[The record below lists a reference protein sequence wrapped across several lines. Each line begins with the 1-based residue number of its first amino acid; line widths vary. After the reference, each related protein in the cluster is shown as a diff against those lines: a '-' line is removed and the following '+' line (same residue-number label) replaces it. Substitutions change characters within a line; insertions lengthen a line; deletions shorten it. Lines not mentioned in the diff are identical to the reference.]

1 MEDMNRMKLKKFSG
15 KLRRANVLKAIAI
28 ILLVCLYNRQQHQF
42 FIIVNGSSMEP
53 TLKNHSLVYVNH
65 DFKSIEKEDI
75 IVANWNNETIV
86 KRVVGVAGDKYV
98 ASLFGD
104 SFTLITQES
113 QSSLNFKPSTNL
125 ILSTIPT
132 GYYFVEGDNI
142 DTSYDS
148 QDFGLIPRSHIIA
161 KVIL

>member
-1 MEDMNRMKLKKFSG
+1 
-15 KLRRANVLKAIAI
+15 
-28 ILLVCLYNRQQHQF
+28 
-42 FIIVNGSSMEP
+42 MEP

-148 QDFGLIPRSHIIA
+148 QDFGLIPRSNIIA